1 MISRRKAREFAMQI
15 LYAVEVG
22 KEPLLEAQAALSAE
36 PDAPDVEAR
45 EYGTRLARKT
55 LEVQESLDAAITA
68 ASSNWDLERIA
79 VLDRIIIRIAAT
91 ELMHFPDI
99 PLKVAI
105 NEAVDI
111 AKKFS
116 TGDSSRFVNGV
127 LDAIAKTL
135 SNSSQ
140 RNQPDAQ

>member
-1 MISRRKAREFAMQI
+1 MISRRRGREFAMQL

-22 KEPLLEAQAALSAE
+22 KEAFAEALKGLSEDPDLPL
-36 PDAPDVEAR
+36 DAK
-45 EYGTRLARKT
+45 EYGVKLARKV
-55 LEVQESLDAAITA
+55 LENQNELDAKLATA
-68 ASSNWDLERIA
+68 AANWDLERIA
-79 VLDRIIIRIAAT
+79 IVDKLIIRCAVA
-91 ELMHFPDI
+91 ELMFFPDV
-99 PLKVAI
+99 PLRVAI

-127 LDAIAKTL
+127 LDAIAKTF

-140 RNQPDAQ
+140 RNEQDAE

>member
-1 MISRRKAREFAMQI
+1 MISRRRGREFAMQL

-22 KEPLLEAQAALSAE
+22 KEAFAEALKGMSDDPELPQ
-36 PDAPDVEAR
+36 DAR
-45 EYGTRLARKT
+45 EYGTLLARKV
-55 LEVQESLDAAITA
+55 LERQEDLDARIA
-68 ASSNWDLERIA
+68 AAANNWDLERIA
-79 VLDRIIIRIAAT
+79 IVDKLIIRCAVA
-91 ELMHFPDI
+91 ELMYMQDV

-127 LDAIAKTL
+127 LDAIAKTFQ
-135 SNSSQ
+135 N
-140 RNQPDAQ
+140 PA

>member
-1 MISRRKAREFAMQI
+1 MISRRRGREFAMQL

-22 KEPLLEAQAALSAE
+22 KEAFAEALKGLSDDPE
-36 PDAPDVEAR
+36 LPQDAR
-45 EYGTRLARKT
+45 EYGTRLARKV
-55 LEVQESLDAAITA
+55 LESQQDLDARIA
-68 ASSNWDLERIA
+68 AAASNWDLDRIA
-79 VLDRIIIRIAAT
+79 IVDKLIIRCAVA
-91 ELMHFPDI
+91 ELMYMQDV

-127 LDAIAKTL
+127 LDAIAKTFQ
-135 SNSSQ
+135 N
-140 RNQPDAQ
+140 PD

>member
-1 MISRRKAREFAMQI
+1 MQL

-22 KEPLLEAQAALSAE
+22 KEAFAEALKGLSDDPE
-36 PDAPDVEAR
+36 LPQDAR
-45 EYGTRLARKT
+45 EYGTLLARKV
-55 LEVQESLDAAITA
+55 LECQQDLDARIA
-68 ASSNWDLERIA
+68 AAASNWDLDRIA
-79 VLDRIIIRIAAT
+79 IVDKLIIRCAVA
-91 ELMHFPDI
+91 ELMYMRDV

-127 LDAIAKTL
+127 LDAIAKTFQ
-135 SNSSQ
+135 N
-140 RNQPDAQ
+140 PD

>member
-1 MISRRKAREFAMQI
+1 MISRRRGREFAMQL

-22 KEPLLEAQAALSAE
+22 KEAFAEALKGLSEDPELPL
-36 PDAPDVEAR
+36 DAR
-45 EYGTRLARKT
+45 EYGTRLARKV
-55 LEVQESLDAAITA
+55 LESQEDLDARISA
-68 ASSNWDLERIA
+68 AASNWDLERIA
-79 VLDRIIIRIAAT
+79 IVDKLIIRCAVA
-91 ELMHFPDI
+91 ELMYMQDV

-127 LDAIAKTL
+127 LDAIAKTFQ
-135 SNSSQ
+135 N
-140 RNQPDAQ
+140 PA

>member
-1 MISRRKAREFAMQI
+1 MISRRRGREFAMQL

-22 KEPLLEAQAALSAE
+22 KEAFAEALKGLSDD
-36 PDAPDVEAR
+36 PDLPMDAR
-45 EYGTRLARKT
+45 EYGTLLARKV
-55 LEVQESLDAAITA
+55 LESQEDLDARIA
-68 ASSNWDLERIA
+68 AAASNWDLDRIA
-79 VLDRIIIRIAAT
+79 IVDKLIIRCAVA
-91 ELMHFPDI
+91 ELMFMKDV

-127 LDAIAKTL
+127 LDAIAKTFQ
-135 SNSSQ
+135 N
-140 RNQPDAQ
+140 PV

>member
-1 MISRRKAREFAMQI
+1 MISRRRGREFAMQL

-22 KEPLLEAQAALSAE
+22 KEAFAQAAKDLSDD
-36 PDAPDVEAR
+36 PDLPQDAR
-45 EYGTRLARKT
+45 EYGTRLARKV
-55 LEVQESLDAAITA
+55 LESQDDLDARIAAA
-68 ASSNWDLERIA
+68 ASHWDLERIA
-79 VLDRIIIRIAAT
+79 IVDKLIIRCAT
-91 ELMHFPDI
+91 AELMYMQDV

-127 LDAIAKTL
+127 LDAIAKTFQ
-135 SNSSQ
+135 N
-140 RNQPDAQ
+140 PD

>member
-1 MISRRKAREFAMQI
+1 MISKRKAREFAMQL

-22 KEPLLEAQAALSAE
+22 KEPFLEALSALAAD
-36 PDAPDVEAR
+36 PTVADDEAKD
-45 EYGTRLARKT
+45 YGTRLARKV
-55 LEVQESLDAAITA
+55 LESQDVIDALITE
-68 ASSNWDLERIA
+68 ASANWELERIA
-79 VLDRIIIRIAAT
+79 ILDKIIIRCAVA
-91 ELMHFPDI
+91 ELMHFPEI

-116 TGDSSRFVNGV
+116 TGESSRFVNGV
-127 LDAIAKTL
+127 LDSIAKQF

>member
-1 MISRRKAREFAMQI
+1 MQL

-22 KEPLLEAQAALSAE
+22 KEPFLEALAALSSDPAVAE
-36 PDAPDVEAR
+36 AGEEDKD
-45 EYGTRLARKT
+45 YGTRLARKT
-55 LEVQESLDAAITA
+55 LESQDAIDELIA
-68 ASSNWDLERIA
+68 ATSANWDISRIA
-79 VLDRIIIRIAAT
+79 ILDKIIIRMGAA
-91 ELMHFPDI
+91 ELMHFPDV

-127 LDAIAKTL
+127 LDSIAKQF
-135 SNSSQ
+135 SNSSR
-140 RNQPDAQ
+140 RNSPDAQ

>member
-1 MISRRKAREFAMQI
+1 MQV

-22 KEPLLEAQAALSAE
+22 KEPFLEAVKSLSAPGTE
-36 PDAPDVEAR
+36 TGDAGAETRD
-45 EYGTRLARKT
+45 YGTRLARKT
-55 LEVQESLDAAITA
+55 LEAQDEIDALIAG
-68 ASSNWDLERIA
+68 ASANWDLDRIA
-79 VLDRIIIRIAAT
+79 VLDRIIIRMGAA
-91 ELMHFPDI
+91 ELMHFPDV

-116 TGDSSRFVNGV
+116 TGESSRFVNGV
-127 LDAIAKTL
+127 LDSIARKF
-135 SNSSQ
+135 SNSRQ

>member
-1 MISRRKAREFAMQI
+1 MISRRRGREFAMQL

-22 KEPLLEAQAALSAE
+22 KEAFAVALKGMSDDPE
-36 PDAPDVEAR
+36 LPQDAR
-45 EYGTRLARKT
+45 EYGTLLARKV
-55 LEVQESLDAAITA
+55 LERQEDLDARIA
-68 ASSNWDLERIA
+68 AAANNWDLERIA
-79 VLDRIIIRIAAT
+79 IVDKLIIRCAVA
-91 ELMHFPDI
+91 ELMYMQDV

-127 LDAIAKTL
+127 LDAIAKTFQ
-135 SNSSQ
+135 N
-140 RNQPDAQ
+140 PA

>member
-1 MISRRKAREFAMQI
+1 MISRRKAREFAMQL

-22 KEPLLEAQAALSAE
+22 KEPFLAALAALSAD
-36 PDAPDVEAR
+36 PTVADDEAKD
-45 EYGTRLARKT
+45 YGTQLARKT
-55 LEVQESLDAAITA
+55 LESQDAIDAMISGVSA
-68 ASSNWDLERIA
+68 NWE
-79 VLDRIIIRIAAT
+79 LDRIAILDKIIIRMGAA
-91 ELMHFPDI
+91 ELMHFPDV

-127 LDAIAKTL
+127 LDSIAKQF